1 MKLSRGVPMHQVP
14 QNVSEL
20 GVVHGNQGG
29 FTEAQVCSIGDRGA
43 EIVSYRVQRVFVKN
57 LR

>member
-1 MKLSRGVPMHQVP
+1 MHQVP